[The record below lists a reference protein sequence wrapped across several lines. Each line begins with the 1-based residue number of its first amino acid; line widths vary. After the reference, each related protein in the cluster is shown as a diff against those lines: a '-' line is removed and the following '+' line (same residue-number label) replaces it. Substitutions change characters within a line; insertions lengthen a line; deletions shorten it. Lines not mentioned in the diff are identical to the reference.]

1 MVELNRSLKAKKGD
15 LVQVHIVVLAPDE
28 RAPILPEATRCV
40 PYEGWIKGYLLDE
53 VAEFGQTVLIES
65 FIGRQLSGVLVDIHP
80 IYDHN
85 FGEPQSEL
93 NIVGKETWKKLE
105 SEA

>member
-1 MVELNRSLKAKKGD
+1 MVKQKQSSKAKKGD

-40 PYEGWIKGYLLDE
+40 PYEGYIKGYLLDD
-53 VAEFGQTVLIES
+53 VAEFGQTVMIES
-65 FIGRQLSGVLVDIHP
+65 FIGRQISGVLVGLHP

-93 NIVGKETWKKLE
+93 NSIGKETWSKLE
-105 SEA
+105 SAA

>member
-1 MVELNRSLKAKKGD
+1 MVKVQRSLIAKKGD

-28 RAPILPEATRCV
+28 RAPVLPEATRCV
-40 PYEGWIKGYLLDE
+40 PYEGWIKGYLIDD
-53 VAEFGQTVLIES
+53 VAEFGQTVQIES
-65 FIGRQLSGVLVDIHP
+65 FIGRQLSGVLVDLHP

-85 FGEPQSEL
+85 FGEPQPEL
-93 NIVGKETWKKLE
+93 NTIGKETRKKLE

>member
-1 MVELNRSLKAKKGD
+1 MVKLKQSSKAKKGD

-40 PYEGWIKGYLLDE
+40 PYEGWIKGYLQDE

-65 FIGRQLSGVLVDIHP
+65 FIGRQLSGVLVDLHP

-85 FGEPQSEL
+85 FGEPQPEL
-93 NIVGKETWKKLE
+93 NTIGKETWKKLE